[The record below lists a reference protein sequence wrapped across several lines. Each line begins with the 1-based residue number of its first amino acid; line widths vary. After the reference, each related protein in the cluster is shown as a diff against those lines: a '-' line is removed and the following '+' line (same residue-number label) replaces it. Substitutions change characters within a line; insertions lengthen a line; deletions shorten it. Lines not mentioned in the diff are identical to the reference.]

1 MVDRNITS
9 QHFPVQPWPPFVN
22 RINRGDRTAA
32 FWQTVLYDEVPLLA
46 GWSRRGNRREREARL
61 DPELSPMTVCYVETG
76 MGQALRLR
84 AADHSTL
91 IRRADHCLC
100 SSDQSAASDI
110 NQPF

>member
-61 DPELSPMTVCYVETG
+61 DPSEPVVTG
-76 MGQALRLR
+76 SLR
-84 AADHSTL
+84 AAKSRSYSITL
-91 IRRADHCLC
+91 SYLVNK
-100 SSDQSAASDI
+100 SPSFS
-110 NQPF
+110 

>member
-1 MVDRNITS
+1 MARTS
-9 QHFPVQPWPPFVN
+9 ANWTALKASTYRFWP
-22 RINRGDRTAA
+22 
-32 FWQTVLYDEVPLLA
+32 A
-46 GWSRRGNRREREARL
+46 GAVEETGASERRVST
-61 DPELSPMTVCYVETG
+61 LSCPPMTVCYVETG